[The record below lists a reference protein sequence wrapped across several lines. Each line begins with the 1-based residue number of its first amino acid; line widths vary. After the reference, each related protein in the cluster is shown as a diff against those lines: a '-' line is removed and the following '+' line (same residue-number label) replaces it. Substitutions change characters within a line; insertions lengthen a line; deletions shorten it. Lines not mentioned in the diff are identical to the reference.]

1 MDNQPKD
8 HLVSALI
15 RLCERVGGFEVVAR
29 ETGLSKDN
37 LWQVINGI
45 KLPSGNPRGV
55 GPKLRAAISSTYPDW
70 LTTSEGEMKPS
81 PTASTVKLSGLSIAD
96 MAKGMV
102 PVISSVRAGTW
113 GEINDHLAE
122 GAEKFP
128 VREASVGP
136 HTFALRV
143 EGDSMTSD
151 SGHTFP
157 EGTVLIVEPDRA
169 AKAGDY
175 VVAKDVDTQKAT
187 FKRLTT
193 DGSRWYLKPLN
204 RDYRPIEIDDPA
216 VRVIGVVVEYW
227 MGGKL

>member
-1 MDNQPKD
+1 MSMSER
-8 HLVSALI
+8 LIAAMAASGVSQAAL
-15 RLCERVGGFEVVAR
+15 AR
-29 ETGLSKDN
+29 ACGVKPPSVHGWLSGKSKFLRGENLLGAAAALGVSQHWLATG
-37 LWQVINGI
+37 
-45 KLPSGNPRGV
+45 
-55 GPKLRAAISSTYPDW
+55 
-70 LTTSEGEMKPS
+70 EGEMRPS
-81 PTASTVKLSGLSIAD
+81 HTTASVKMSGVTIAD

-128 VREASVGP
+128 VREVSVGP

-151 SGHTFP
+151 SGLTFP

-169 AKAGDY
+169 AYAGDY
-175 VVAKDVDTQKAT
+175 VVAKDVDTQRAT